1 MTGRIAG
8 STAVGTLEYATAQE
22 RLYDFCLWEYPPAAP
37 CAGKLRSVNLLSRS
51 FELHGMGRRGAD
63 LVQAI
68 RGGFGDARTVWGI
81 KQEGGR
87 ISWEFYFYD
96 YERLQRERSI
106 PRLLEIIRPWIAC
119 DVATS
124 EQHPYFMFSIDLDRE
139 LVAEG
144 KALEE
149 VQVYVGNIGSQVSS
163 GICYAVTRA
172 QARLKNFYF
181 FFDARTEMENIVG
194 KATSSIYLEPAKL
207 DLDAILWPELRDC
220 QTIVVAN
227 KQDRDGVYFS
237 RIGVDQ
243 LLVFLKRMRYPAEHV
258 LFVERN
264 RSSLD
269 HMLYDVGLDYR
280 MEGGKLNIVKSAYY
294 GVF

>member
-1 MTGRIAG
+1 MSAI
-8 STAVGTLEYATAQE
+8 EHATAQD
-22 RLYDFCLWEYPPAAP
+22 RLYDFCLWEYAPAAP
-37 CAGKLRSVNLLSRS
+37 CAGKLRSASLLWRS
-51 FELHGMGRRGAD
+51 FELHDVGQRGTD

-68 RGGFGDARTVWGI
+68 RSGFGDSRTVWGI

-96 YERLQRERSI
+96 YAREQRARSI
-106 PRLLEIIRPWIAC
+106 TGLLQIVKPWIAC
-119 DVATS
+119 EVEAN
-124 EQHPYFMFSIDLDRE
+124 EGRPYFMFSIDLDRE
-139 LVAEG
+139 LIAG
-144 KALEE
+144 SKPLDE
-149 VQVYVGNIGSQVSS
+149 VQMYIGNIGSSVSS
-163 GICYAVTRA
+163 GICYALTRS
-172 QARLKNFYF
+172 QTRMKNLYF
-181 FFDARTEMENIVG
+181 FFDPGTEMEDIVG
-194 KATSSIYLEPAKL
+194 KATSSAYLDPASL
-207 DLDAILWPELRDC
+207 DIDCVLWPELLDC

-237 RIGVDQ
+237 RIKIDQ
-243 LLVFLKRMRYPAEHV
+243 LLLFLERMRYPAEQI
-258 LFVERN
+258 LFVRQN

>member
-1 MTGRIAG
+1 MTGDIPGR
-8 STAVGTLEYATAQE
+8 AVVGALEYATAQE
-22 RLYDFCLWEYPPAAP
+22 RLYDFCLWEYPPAAA
-37 CAGKLRSVNLLSRS
+37 CAGKLRSVSLLSRS
-51 FELHGMGRRGAD
+51 FELHGMGARGAD
-63 LVQAI
+63 LVRAI
-68 RGGFGDARTVWGI
+68 RQGFGDSRSVWGI
-81 KQEGGR
+81 KQEAGR

-106 PRLLEIIRPWIAC
+106 PRLLEIIRPWIPCAI
-119 DVATS
+119 ATS
-124 EQHPYFMFSIDLDRE
+124 EQRPYFMFSIDLDRE
-139 LVAEG
+139 LVVEG

-149 VQVYVGNIGSQVSS
+149 IQMYIGNIGSQISS
-163 GICYAVTRA
+163 GICYALTRT

-181 FFDARTEMENIVG
+181 FFDAKTEMDNIVG
-194 KATSSIYLEPAKL
+194 KATSSAYLDTANF
-207 DLDAILWPELRDC
+207 DIDAILWPELLDC

-237 RIGVDQ
+237 RVNVDQ
-243 LLVFLKRMRYPAEHV
+243 LLIFLKRMRYPAEHV
-258 LFVERN
+258 LFIEQN

-280 MEGGKLNIVKSAYY
+280 MEGNKLNIVKSAYY

>member
-1 MTGRIAG
+1 MTGDIPRR
-8 STAVGTLEYATAQE
+8 TVVGTLEYATAQE

-37 CAGKLRSVNLLSRS
+37 CAGKLRSANLLSRS
-51 FELHGMGRRGAD
+51 FELHGMGARGAD
-63 LVQAI
+63 LVRAI
-68 RGGFGDARTVWGI
+68 RHGFGDSRSVWGI
-81 KQEGGR
+81 KQEAGR

-106 PRLLEIIRPWIAC
+106 PRLLEIIRPWIPC
-119 DVATS
+119 EIATS
-124 EQHPYFMFSIDLDRE
+124 EQRAYFMFSIDLDRE
-139 LVAEG
+139 LVVEG

-149 VQVYVGNIGSQVSS
+149 IQMYIGNIGSQVSS
-163 GICYAVTRA
+163 GICYALTRT
-172 QARLKNFYF
+172 QTRLKNFYF
-181 FFDARTEMENIVG
+181 FFDAKTEMDNIVG
-194 KATSSIYLEPAKL
+194 KATSSAYLDAANF
-207 DLDAILWPELRDC
+207 DIDAILWPELLDC

-237 RIGVDQ
+237 RINVDQ
-243 LLVFLKRMRYPAEHV
+243 LLIFLKRMRYPAEHV
-258 LFVERN
+258 LFVEQN

-280 MEGGKLNIVKSAYY
+280 MEGDKLKIVKSAYY